1 MQRRFRNIAI
11 GLMLAAVL
19 TVALAGLAP
28 VWSTPAAEARASWSD
43 AWGAAQAYAQA
54 APAAQPSSVQVSAST
69 PAAPNWAMV
78 WVPIVATMVTAIFK
92 LLLPSIPKPAIPFLC
107 ILLGAI
113 VDAINAWTTGGSV
126 NPVTMLI
133 MGPIGIGLREMYDQA
148 KKSMVVTG

>member
-1 MQRRFRNIAI
+1 MGRRMQLLAAMVLYM
-11 GLMLAAVL
+11 GMLAL
-19 TVALAGLAP
+19 LP
-28 VWSTPAAEARASWSD
+28 VWTDQAAEARAAFD
-43 AWGAAQAYAQA
+43 QAWGDAQAYAQEVPVPP
-54 APAAQPSSVQVSAST
+54 APSVQVSASA